1 MKAMILA
8 AGGVRLEL
16 DPARSPAVLAYGAYL
31 FLFACGRIA
40 AMGDEASERMF
51 HEPSMDAMT
60 DVEFF
65 EHVDDRG
72 DFHLDPFYLSD
83 DPYPDI
89 TTD

>member
-1 MKAMILA
+1 MSA
-8 AGGVRLEL
+8 ALIAAAL
-16 DPARSPAVLAYGAYL
+16 LVLCAYL

-51 HEPSMDAMT
+51 PEPSMDAMT

-72 DFHLDPFYLSD
+72 DFHLDPFHLSD